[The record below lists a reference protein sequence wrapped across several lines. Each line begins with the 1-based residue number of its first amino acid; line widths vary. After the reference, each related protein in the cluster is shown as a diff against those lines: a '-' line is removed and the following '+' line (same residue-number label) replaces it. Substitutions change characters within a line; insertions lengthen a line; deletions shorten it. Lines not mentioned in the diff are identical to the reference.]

1 MSMGFIGTWFI
12 TTIATMVAI
21 AVVPG
26 IEAVGGSWL
35 GPIMC
40 ALALSLVNALIK
52 PIAQL
57 ISLPITILTL
67 GIFYLVVNALMLE
80 LASYLSR
87 NVFGAGISISSFG
100 AAFLGALIISIVSAI
115 VGAVTGL

>member
-1 MSMGFIGTWFI
+1 MEFLGSWFV
-12 TTIATMVAI
+12 TTIATMAAI

-26 IEAVGGSWL
+26 IEATGGSWM

-40 ALALSLVNALIK
+40 ALALSLVNVLIK
-52 PIAQL
+52 PLAQI

-80 LASYLSR
+80 LASYLSLH
-87 NVFGAGISISSFG
+87 VFGAGITISSFG
-100 AAFLGALIISIVSAI
+100 EAFLGALIISIVSAI
-115 VGAVTGL
+115 ISAVTGL